1 MAQGEA
7 SCSSFCQASWLA
19 RNNRSRGGEGCWALV
34 PTVALMEVMVGAC
47 PHAACPGAA
56 VPARVPA
63 QHLLS
68 LHSEAAFRRAVL
80 HCGCASWLQN
90 PFLEPYGKTELCQT
104 VWPVLFVF
112 LFFFFSLCSCCKLE
126 EDSSAAV
133 LQACFRGRVCGAGA
147 AWLPCSVCEGF
158 LCVTP
163 SVPCQHKP
171 AAWTPGPGMLASFSH
186 LGWVALVLLTL
197 SLLRYMG
204 IWMCLLILTLPK
216 A

>member
-1 MAQGEA
+1 MLGT
-7 SCSSFCQASWLA
+7 
-19 RNNRSRGGEGCWALV
+19 G
-34 PTVALMEVMVGAC
+34 P
-47 PHAACPGAA
+47 
-56 VPARVPA
+56 
-63 QHLLS
+63 
-68 LHSEAAFRRAVL
+68 
-80 HCGCASWLQN
+80 HCGADGGDGGSVSPCCVPWCCRACQSASTAPPFPPQWSCLQESRAALWLCIMASK
-90 PFLEPYGKTELCQT
+90 PFPGTIWKNRVVPDRLACSVCFPI
-104 VWPVLFVF
+104 
-112 LFFFFSLCSCCKLE
+112 FFFFSLCSCCKLE

-171 AAWTPGPGMLASFSH
+171 AAWTPGPGMLASFSR

>member
-1 MAQGEA
+1 
-7 SCSSFCQASWLA
+7 
-19 RNNRSRGGEGCWALV
+19 
-34 PTVALMEVMVGAC
+34 MVGAC

-112 LFFFFSLCSCCKLE
+112 LFFFFFPFAL
-126 EDSSAAV
+126 AASWRRIPRQQSYKHASGEGCV
-133 LQACFRGRVCGAGA
+133 ELGLPGFPALFVRAFYVWLHLFPASINLQ
-147 AWLPCSVCEGF
+147 
-158 LCVTP
+158 
-163 SVPCQHKP
+163 
-171 AAWTPGPGMLASFSH
+171 PGLQGLGCWLASVTWAGLHLSFS
-186 LGWVALVLLTL
+186 L
-197 SLLRYMG
+197 
-204 IWMCLLILTLPK
+204 
-216 A
+216 

>member
-112 LFFFFSLCSCCKLE
+112 LFFFFPFAL
-126 EDSSAAV
+126 AASWRRIPRQQSYKHASGEGCV
-133 LQACFRGRVCGAGA
+133 ELG
-147 AWLPCSVCEGF
+147 LPGF
-158 LCVTP
+158 
-163 SVPCQHKP
+163 P
-171 AAWTPGPGMLASFSH
+171 ALFVRAFY
-186 LGWVALVLLTL
+186 V
-197 SLLRYMG
+197 
-204 IWMCLLILTLPK
+204 
-216 A
+216 

>member
-1 MAQGEA
+1 M
-7 SCSSFCQASWLA
+7 L
-19 RNNRSRGGEGCWALV
+19 RALV
-34 PTVALMEVMVGAC
+34 LPCLPECQHSTSFPSIVKLPSGEPCCIVAVHHGFKTLSWNHMEKQSC
-47 PHAACPGAA
+47 
-56 VPARVPA
+56 ARP
-63 QHLLS
+63 S
-68 LHSEAAFRRAVL
+68 
-80 HCGCASWLQN
+80 G
-90 PFLEPYGKTELCQT
+90 
-104 VWPVLFVF
+104 LFCLF
-112 LFFFFSLCSCCKLE
+112 SYFFFFSLCSCCKLE

-171 AAWTPGPGMLASFSH
+171 AAWTPGPGMLASFSR